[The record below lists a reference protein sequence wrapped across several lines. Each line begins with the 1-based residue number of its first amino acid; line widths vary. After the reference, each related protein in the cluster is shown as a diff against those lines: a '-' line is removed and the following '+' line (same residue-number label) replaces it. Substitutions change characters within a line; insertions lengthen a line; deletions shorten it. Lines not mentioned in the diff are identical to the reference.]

1 MHKKNI
7 VVLSL
12 LVACMVGCATN
23 LITNL
28 TPSQMPRNKTGQYL
42 VEMKLDSQQQSMRD
56 ESITPSVVVGFNEYK
71 MRATQKMT
79 NRWETYVPVA
89 AAQESILYHFKV
101 NYQYNRFGKP
111 GEGSLLS
118 PEYKLIISGQ

>member
-28 TPSQMPRNKTGQYL
+28 TPSQMPRNQTGQYL